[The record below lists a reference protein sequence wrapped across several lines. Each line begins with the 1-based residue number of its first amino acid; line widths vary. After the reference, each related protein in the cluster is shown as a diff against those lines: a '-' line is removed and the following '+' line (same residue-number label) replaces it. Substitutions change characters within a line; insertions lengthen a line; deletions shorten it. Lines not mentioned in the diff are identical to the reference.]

1 MNNIAVIGGGAA
13 GMIAAI
19 TAQRLGC
26 KVSLYEKNA
35 RVGKKLLATGNGRC
49 NYSNTNACSDD
60 YHSGKTN
67 FVYRALQQ
75 FSAETAID
83 FFKTLGIEPKYE
95 SHGKVYP
102 RSEQASSVLDVLR
115 HEMERLGVTLHTETT
130 IDDIAIGERGFILNQ
145 CVAYDTVIIATG
157 GKAMPTSGSTG
168 DGYAIAKSFGHTII
182 EPKPALVQ
190 LKLAGNFFKAIS
202 GVKLEGQITL
212 YHKGDALAVE
222 QGDLLFTDYGI
233 SGPPVLQLSRI
244 AAHYNSGLTVALNL
258 YSDYSV
264 DDLRTIISARRQLDK
279 TIANSL
285 IGLVNKRLS
294 GVILKQCQIDGK
306 AQASTLSD
314 AAIDKLTSALSDW
327 RIPITGSKGWQ
338 SAQVTVGGVD
348 VSEVSPNDLQS
359 NFIPGLYFCGEVLD
373 VDGRCGG
380 YNLQWAWASGYLA
393 GKQAAGES

>member
-1 MNNIAVIGGGAA
+1 MNKIAVIGGGAA

-26 KVSLYEKNA
+26 QVSLYEKNT

-49 NYSNTNACSDD
+49 NYTNTGACSDD
-60 YHSGKTN
+60 YHSGKAN
-67 FVYRALQQ
+67 FVYHALQQ
-75 FSAETAID
+75 FSAAAAID
-83 FFKTLGIEPKYE
+83 FFKALGIEPKYE
-95 SHGKVYP
+95 NDGKVYP
-102 RSEQASSVLDVLR
+102 RSEQASSILDVLR
-115 HEMERLGVTLHTETT
+115 HEVNRLGVKLYTE
-130 IDDIAIGERGFILNQ
+130 IALDNIVIGETGFLLNQ
-145 CVAYDTVIIATG
+145 NHSYDAVIIATG
-157 GKAMPTSGSTG
+157 GKAMPASGCTG
-168 DGYAIAKSFGHTII
+168 DGYAIAKRFGHNII

-202 GVKLEGQITL
+202 GVKLDSQVTL
-212 YHKGDALAVE
+212 YHKGRVLAVE

-244 AAHYNSGLTVALNL
+244 AAHYNNGLTVALNL

-264 DDLRTIISARRQLDK
+264 DELRAIISARRQLDK
-279 TIANSL
+279 TIADSL
-285 IGLVNKRLS
+285 TGLVNKRLS

-314 AAIDKLTSALSDW
+314 TAIDKLTSALSDW

-348 VSEVSPNDLQS
+348 TSEVSPNDLQS

-393 GKQAAGES
+393 GKQAAGE